1 MVDQSRTRKFL
12 RFLDRLIPVLM
23 VAAIVAVSVF
33 RVHVVGIGRL
43 LLRERNGCS
52 FGNAVTAVSY
62 TAQHRS
68 LEKQLREQS
77 RVIERSG
84 DGLCLWATPR
94 GRYWAPT
101 EDQGH
106 FFVLAEMQL
115 EPYGLRDVTIRK
127 GDIVVDCG
135 AYLGHFTREALDAGA
150 SRVIAV
156 EPGTRQA
163 TCLRRTFASEI
174 AAGRVQVL
182 QEGVWLAEGRL
193 MFRDA
198 ASPGA
203 SFVEAGVQGAQSSVA
218 GVSVPVTTI
227 DALAGRLSLDR
238 IDLIKMDIEGS
249 EQEALKGAVRTLARF
264 KPRLA
269 IAGYHKPTDPDA
281 IPVLVRAANAGY
293 RFTSVGCRLD
303 LDQIRPLTLFFY

>member
-1 MVDQSRTRKFL
+1 MVNQSRSRKAL
-12 RFLDRLIPVLM
+12 RFLDRVIPFLM
-23 VAAIVAVSVF
+23 VAAIVAVIVF
-33 RVHVVGIGRL
+33 RVQLAGVGTL

-52 FGNAVTAVSY
+52 LRNAVAAVSY

-68 LEKQLREQS
+68 LEKQLRKQS
-77 RVIERSG
+77 RVVQRAADS
-84 DGLCLWATPR
+84 LCLWATPR
-94 GRYWAPT
+94 GRYWAPA

-115 EPYGLRDVTIRK
+115 EPYVLREVAVRK

-163 TCLRRTFASEI
+163 ACLRRTFATEI
-174 AAGRVQVL
+174 AAGRVEIV

-198 ASPGA
+198 ASPDA
-203 SFVEAGVQGAQSSVA
+203 SFVEAGFQQGTSSA
-218 GVSVPVTTI
+218 TGISVPVTTI
-227 DALAGRLSLDR
+227 DALAGRLNLDR

-269 IAGYHKPTDPDA
+269 IAGYHKPTDPGA
-281 IPVLVRAANAGY
+281 IPALVRAANAGY
-293 RFTSVGCRLD
+293 RSASAGCRLD